1 MEHAPAVIGK
11 DCMVLPQSGHL
22 GQSGI
27 DKLRD
32 SRPHSVTNY
41 MYSPVQQQKKSQ
53 LLLRIHHMI
62 RQEVEGKRSSLQMEL
77 LPVHRTPDH
86 LQWEVHNQMREE
98 EGRWPGRALHWEQE
112 EGRWQRREGE
122 GRVGVGTVLSK
133 GLRWHR
139 VGSWNNEL
147 CLMKGQWKWEEGSV
161 CWLVDELMA
170 GCLKEG
176 ERCSGSMYTRPDGN
190 CAVRG
195 GEEDGGVTSGMIGSH
210 TSGNIRTN
218 P

>member
-11 DCMVLPQSGHL
+11 DCMVLVPQSGHL

-122 GRVGVGTVLSK
+122 GRWKVGVGRRGMVGTKDRRPGKGILVPELNQILVL
-133 GLRWHR
+133 HR
-139 VGSWNNEL
+139 
-147 CLMKGQWKWEEGSV
+147 
-161 CWLVDELMA
+161 
-170 GCLKEG
+170 
-176 ERCSGSMYTRPDGN
+176 ERQKR
-190 CAVRG
+190 R
-195 GEEDGGVTSGMIGSH
+195 EK
-210 TSGNIRTN
+210 
-218 P
+218 